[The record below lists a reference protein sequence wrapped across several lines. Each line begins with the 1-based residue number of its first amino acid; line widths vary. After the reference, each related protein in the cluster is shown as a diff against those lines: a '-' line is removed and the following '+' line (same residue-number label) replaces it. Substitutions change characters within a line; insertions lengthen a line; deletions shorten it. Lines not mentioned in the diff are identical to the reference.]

1 MTARKKQQVI
11 SAGRIESRIDELRE
25 EINSHNYRYHV
36 LDDPVIPDVEYDKLL
51 TELTELEA
59 AHPSLVTPESPTQ
72 RVGAKPVSGFSEVR
86 HEIPMLSLGNA
97 FSDESVM
104 DFDRRVRDRLK
115 ISGPIVYAVE
125 PKLDGTA
132 ISIIFEKGKLAR
144 AAARRDGMTGEDVTH
159 NVRTIS
165 SIPLQLRGTD
175 YPEYLEI
182 RGEIFMPRAGFDA
195 LNEKARKAG
204 EKTLVTGAAMA
215 VLQNLLEIEE

>member
-144 AAARRDGMTGEDVTH
+144 AATRGDGMTGEDVTQRPAKKLSLTRATRLPVVCA
-159 NVRTIS
+159 NW
-165 SIPLQLRGTD
+165 
-175 YPEYLEI
+175 I
-182 RGEIFMPRAGFDA
+182 RGLLRSGHWICLRTALARCGMADYQRAT
-195 LNEKARKAG
+195 ARP
-204 EKTLVTGAAMA
+204 
-215 VLQNLLEIEE
+215 